1 MRSLAFEGR
10 PVAILDASG
19 QVHRGVDV
27 GRDGSLVDP
36 TAVGPTGDPG
46 SDRLREEFRRH
57 GADPTEG
64 GQDESL
70 SLWVDPLQ
78 RALAQPV
85 LPLAPSAAVPMPHA
99 AFPMGEIERTVR
111 RIAWGGDRQR
121 SVAYIELAA
130 GELSGATLTLEAR
143 GNAVSV
149 VVDLPAGTSG
159 AGWAE
164 RLAQRLMQ
172 RGLEVESVEVR

>member
-1 MRSLAFEGR
+1 
-10 PVAILDASG
+10 
-19 QVHRGVDV
+19 
-27 GRDGSLVDP
+27 
-36 TAVGPTGDPG
+36 
-46 SDRLREEFRRH
+46 
-57 GADPTEG
+57 
-64 GQDESL
+64 
-70 SLWVDPLQ
+70 
-78 RALAQPV
+78 
-85 LPLAPSAAVPMPHA
+85 
-99 AFPMGEIERTVR
+99 MGEIERTVR